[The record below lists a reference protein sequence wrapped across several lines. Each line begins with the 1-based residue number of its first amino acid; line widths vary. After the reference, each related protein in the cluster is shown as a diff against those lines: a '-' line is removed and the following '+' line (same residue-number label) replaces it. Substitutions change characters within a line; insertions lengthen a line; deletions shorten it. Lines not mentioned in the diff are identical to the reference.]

1 LVVGPLGCNCS
12 IIADASG
19 DAIVVDPGGDFEG
32 IWAVIKENQ
41 LNVRSIVHT
50 HTHIDHVGGTA
61 ALQRET
67 GAEALIHEADRF
79 LYEMLDVQA
88 AMLGLPRVDKCDLSG
103 GLTDDRAISAGNL
116 ELGVLHTPGHTPGSV
131 CFKCADEASPIVFTG
146 DTLFARGIGRTDL
159 WGGDADA
166 IFRSL
171 KGRLMALD
179 DETLVVPGHGPATT
193 IGRERSDNPFLRS
206 L

>member
-1 LVVGPLGCNCS
+1 
-12 IIADASG
+12 
-19 DAIVVDPGGDFEG
+19 
-32 IWAVIKENQ
+32 
-41 LNVRSIVHT
+41 
-50 HTHIDHVGGTA
+50 
-61 ALQRET
+61 
-67 GAEALIHEADRF
+67 
-79 LYEMLDVQA
+79 
-88 AMLGLPRVDKCDLSG
+88 
-103 GLTDDRAISAGNL
+103 
-116 ELGVLHTPGHTPGSV
+116 VLHTPGHTPGSV

-146 DTLFARGIGRTDL
+146 DTLVARGIGRTDL